1 MLLRAVWTVFRRVL
15 LSFTAFRLVFLFCF
29 FLPEFYGSYRVFF
42 RPYPRAGRTT
52 DDGGIAV
59 DPGDAT
65 DKRWGRKKTKQKW
78 PVSIP
83 SGGSGVSIRRHSGPR
98 LQQPLVSDSSGAANK
113 ETTIRP
119 PEVFFFH
126 PSGSTGFFWIASGS
140 IGSLSNFGS
149 AFSRFTAFLTGF
161 HLFFQTDATVV
172 RCVPFFFF
180 FKNIHI
186 YRILL
191 GFPLNGRW
199 FRGTRAFRISLAPR
213 NKEDASQSP
222 LEVSHGV
229 SIWGWK
235 MKKREE
241 INGKIR
247 HTHTHTHKPRRRP
260 AVDAP
265 APPNRCEGWGMSE
278 NSFK

>member
-29 FLPEFYGSYRVFF
+29 FTGVLRFLQVFF

-98 LQQPLVSDSSGAANK
+98 LQQPSVSDSSGAANK

-172 RCVPFFFF
+172 RCVPFFFLKKYTYIPDF
-180 FKNIHI
+180 T
-186 YRILL
+186 
-191 GFPLNGRW
+191 GFPSQR
-199 FRGTRAFRISLAPR
+199 SLVPR
-213 NKEDASQSP
+213 NARVSNFSSAPQQRGRFTKSSGGFTWRFNLGVED
-222 LEVSHGV
+222 EKKGRNK
-229 SIWGWK
+229 WK
-235 MKKREE
+235 NK
-241 INGKIR
+241 
-247 HTHTHTHKPRRRP
+247 THTHTHAQAKTKTRRRR
-260 AVDAP
+260 ASATQ
-265 APPNRCEGWGMSE
+265 SL
-278 NSFK
+278 